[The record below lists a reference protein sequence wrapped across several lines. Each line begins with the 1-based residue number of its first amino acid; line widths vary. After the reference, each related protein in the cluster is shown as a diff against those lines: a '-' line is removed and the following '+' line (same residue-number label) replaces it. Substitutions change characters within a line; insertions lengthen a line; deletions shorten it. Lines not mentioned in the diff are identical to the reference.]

1 MQKKILASLLV
12 TPLAFNAMANITI
25 VPDLVGGGEGWSQD
39 GGVTGSDPIFDGTGL
54 SCPLTGGVLTTT
66 VAQKLNPGNYK
77 IEFTNPDN
85 IKVEVKAG
93 NTVLG
98 STLTDGAVA
107 FEVTATGTEITVSV
121 QSADQINGFGFAK
134 AELVL
139 DVNFA
144 EIQTALNENLAAVLP
159 VEIAPEDDRAEA
171 EALRK
176 TYAELKGR
184 YDALAAAV
192 AELDTESIDIYNKYQ
207 LWADPNVIQQGID
220 QIKAS
225 VEEYN
230 EAAEAENAVWEVVKA
245 NREAKAALEAS
256 ITDLEANLAAQKT
269 ALDAANAKYGEDA
282 PAAVKTA
289 YEANMKAANAAY
301 AKAAAE
307 LEAFKASVA
316 EAYADETKKD
326 IECEDQTEAVQASI
340 DAIGTALDTAAA
352 DWTAYQALM
361 DLQAKLVTAASTAN
375 DAIAELKGEEGQEDA
390 FAAYIAAQ
398 QAKVNEIYQAAMEA
412 VTVKNGN
419 PVGAA
424 EAQEA
429 DAKTLNDAIA
439 EIEALQAAAGQYAA
453 DQNAAFTA
461 AMADVDAL
469 QAELNS
475 IRLLFLLPEEQMA
488 QYQALVKDAQTLI
501 DALKEKIAADYAS
514 ATGVAE
520 DYNTEIAAI
529 NEAIDNVKNFNTAWE
544 PVVSLLQQYTGLQD
558 YVKALQ
564 AEMVTEIKEALEM
577 EESDELNLGFDL
589 SSKFAST
596 YVIIRDA
603 INALGGMIGEDGV
616 EYTDADIANVKKI
629 IDDTK
634 DNALKLKDAYK
645 AAYVALNE
653 FKIEKDA
660 LDKAVADK
668 LIVDGSTW
676 TVAKFTSGAEYTDLN
691 NNYNDFT
698 AALAVVTTAEKPQMS
713 YEAAIKLSADIE
725 AYGWS
730 AKLQDAAKAFE
741 NGSTVDG
748 NYAAVED
755 ALNTLKEYAAND
767 GKEYAGQSELDFS
780 ELETA
785 LTDASV
791 AIAAQQAAETVNYEE
806 WAKIDTDLNALLGK
820 VVEKKAEVKALID
833 NQAAAD
839 ALVALLPSDDLLAAL
854 TEYNNT
860 NSLTPAK
867 EYYDGMINDLDNENS
882 LAARKAAIAAE
893 IEKALEDR
901 KAVEL
906 TEAIT
911 GKISVLKSDIEKM
924 KPAIAANNANHD
936 AQLTKSDEVRTHIQ
950 GLIDSINEKADEAS
964 AEALVTEWLDSLN
977 ALLNTDL
984 ANVDLDVN
992 KAYGKGESEAQNA
1005 ALIKRYDDILA
1016 AAAEIFKQFGEQF
1029 GTQISDTNNAT
1040 VTDAEWTVSMADMDN
1055 AYNAAIKKY
1064 NSFFSLS
1071 NDKYREYILE
1081 TVKTHQP
1088 IYEYSAAI
1096 AQLKADVKKFI
1107 DEHNGLN
1114 PEVSASVFTPAEF
1127 KAAATDKADQ
1137 IIADINAKVEKMM
1150 QDANAAALTYYADLH
1165 ADAAAAIQGAEQ
1177 AMTDA
1182 GISGEIITKYTTVAK
1197 NNLKGAEDQYIA
1209 DNAEA
1214 DFSLQP
1220 MNAIA
1225 TLLDAVS
1232 ANIDIQSAA
1241 QEQWDAYYTEAK
1253 TTLDELTEQLA
1264 KVVDPD
1270 DESIATLA
1278 GYVGE
1283 ASALN
1288 TTAKADEALVTN
1300 LVDDKAD
1307 LDAIVAKAQ
1316 QLVDQKQDAF
1326 DQDQANKDAADQY
1339 AADLADINLDLDALK
1354 QFAAALAGG
1363 GNYDFTGVET
1373 LVSAFEKMFKETYA
1387 ASLVAHKTQ
1396 IDGAKANAENAIVNA
1411 YKAIQG
1417 NEQHALVEL
1426 LDKTKVAFNNAKVL
1440 GDMTDEALAEA
1451 NAAINEYDKAI
1462 TDLAGIVVPDKK
1474 DDYRTQAVELEGKLS
1489 ALYVQLMSSFESQ
1502 EGVDGG
1508 NPVPGI
1514 LAGLDAQYDE
1524 VSAAITEAEQYLAG
1538 CLESVQ
1544 EDEAFKGKY
1553 EEMAAQLDAVK
1564 SAYQAEGDNIVLTEG
1579 TYSTQMDN
1587 IKAAVEALQAQ
1598 IEAAQ
1603 AQAEHEKAIKDAND
1617 AAYTALSE
1625 QIAAYMTQI
1634 AELKTEAEEHGV
1646 YTGNV
1651 EAFLSN
1657 AEVVAGWA
1665 QEDIDALNERVA
1677 LTAESTLPYKDYL
1690 EMWINNAIQ
1699 QMELAY
1705 VNNLITETANAI
1717 SDAQRKIAGNLV
1729 PDLQSELNNKLVE
1742 LQNRESANWQL
1753 ANDTYNAY
1761 LSGDI
1766 TIEEYKAKMHEV
1778 AEEYL
1783 AIIEEVNA
1791 ISTEA
1796 VDNTVVLGDV
1806 NLNPDGVVDVVD
1818 LQILI
1823 GWIGEGMTYEQL
1835 YEESPRQ
1842 ACAADIVGNKVLNVA
1857 DVAGMVNIIMNENY
1871 GTDATAAP
1879 ALAPSRHVVSSDG
1892 LYSLEMLTSENN
1904 TRDYVMAVTG
1914 VTEFAAAQMDITLP
1928 SGMTLES
1935 AQLADTSTDHEV
1947 AVFDNGA
1954 GSYRLVIYSMTNSTV
1969 GAMEGVMLHITTT
1982 GVGNPEMSGVIIS
1995 DAQGNAM
2002 SMKPAGTSMLDSIIN
2017 GATNL
2022 RDRIYNVAGQ
2032 TMRSIQRGINIIRHS
2047 DGSVTKELH

>member
-289 YEANMKAANAAY
+289 YEANMKAANDAY
-301 AKAAAE
+301 DKAAAE
-307 LEAFKASVA
+307 LAAFKAAVA

-461 AMADVDAL
+461 AMAEVDAL

-520 DYNTEIAAI
+520 DYSTEIAAI

-544 PVVSLLQQYTGLQD
+544 PVVSLLQQYTGLQG

-616 EYTDADIANVKKI
+616 GYTDADIANVKKI

-668 LIVDGSTW
+668 LIVDGSIW

-691 NNYNDFT
+691 NHYNDFT
-698 AALAVVTTAEKPQMS
+698 AALAVVTTAEKPQIS

-748 NYAAVED
+748 NYAAVET
-755 ALNTLKEYAAND
+755 ALNALKEYAAND

-785 LTDASV
+785 LTDAST

-806 WAKIDTDLNALLGK
+806 WAKIDTDLNGLLGK
-820 VVEKKAEVKALID
+820 VAEKKAEVKALID
-833 NQAAAD
+833 NQAATD

-893 IEKALEDR
+893 IEKALQDR

-977 ALLNTDL
+977 GLLNTDL

-1016 AAAEIFKQFGEQF
+1016 AADEIFKQFGEQF

-1114 PEVSASVFTPAEF
+1114 PEVPASVFTPAEF

-1150 QDANAAALTYYADLH
+1150 QDANAAALTYYTDLH
-1165 ADAAAAIQGAEQ
+1165 ADAAAEIQGAEQ

-1197 NNLKGAEDQYIA
+1197 NDLKGAEDKYAA

-1214 DFSLQP
+1214 DFSLQS
-1220 MNAIA
+1220 MNSIA
-1225 TLLDAVS
+1225 NLLDDVF
-1232 ANIDIQSAA
+1232 ANLDIQSAA

-1300 LVDDKAD
+1300 LVDDKTD

-1579 TYSTQMDN
+1579 TYATQMDN
-1587 IKAAVEALQAQ
+1587 IKADVEALQAQ

-1617 AAYTALSE
+1617 AAYTDLSA
-1625 QIAAYMTQI
+1625 QLDAYRTQLDS
-1634 AELKTEAEEHGV
+1634 LKAEAEEHDV
-1646 YTGNV
+1646 YSSVETWLQNV
-1651 EAFLSN
+1651 EFFIEESQNELNS
-1657 AEVVAGWA
+1657 
-1665 QEDIDALNERVA
+1665 LNESID
-1677 LTAESTLPYKDYL
+1677 LTAESTLPYANII
-1690 EMWINNAIQ
+1690 ENRISIVIET
-1699 QMELAY
+1699 MELAY
-1705 VNNLITETANAI
+1705 VNKLITETGNAI
-1717 SDAQRKIAGNLV
+1717 IDAQRKIAGNLV

-1742 LQNRESANWQL
+1742 LQNRENANWQL

-1761 LSGDI
+1761 LSGDL
-1766 TIEEYKAKMHEV
+1766 TIDELRTKMHEV
-1778 AEEYL
+1778 DEEYL
-1783 AIIEEVNA
+1783 AIIEAANA
-1791 ISTEA
+1791 LETEA

-1806 NLNPDGVVDVVD
+1806 DLNPDGEVTVVD

-1823 GWIGEGMTYEQL
+1823 GWIGEGMTYEKL

-1842 ACAADIVGNKVLNVA
+1842 ACAADINGSKDLNVA
-1857 DVAGMVNIIMNENY
+1857 DVAGIINIIMNKDVEI
-1871 GTDATAAP
+1871 DATAAP
-1879 ALAPSRHVVSSDG
+1879 ALAPSRHVVSGDG

-1982 GVGNPEMSGVIIS
+1982 GVGNPEMSGVILS

>member
-39 GGVTGSDPIFDGTGL
+39 GGVTGSDPIFNGTGL

-93 NTVLG
+93 DTVLG

-121 QSADQINGFGFAK
+121 QSADQINGFGFEK

-192 AELDTESIDIYNKYQ
+192 AELNTESIGIYNKYQ

-289 YEANMKAANAAY
+289 YEANMKAANDAY

-307 LEAFKASVA
+307 LEAFKTSVA

-439 EIEALQAAAGQYAA
+439 EIEALQTAAGQYAA

-475 IRLLFLLPEEQMA
+475 IRLLFLLPEEQMV
-488 QYQALVKDAQTLI
+488 QYQALVKDAQNLI

-520 DYNTEIAAI
+520 DYSTEIAAI
-529 NEAIDNVKNFNTAWE
+529 NKAIDNVKNFNTAWE
-544 PVVSLLQQYTGLQD
+544 PVVSLLQQYTGLQG

-603 INALGGMIGEDGV
+603 INALGGMIGEEGV

-748 NYAAVED
+748 NYAAVET
-755 ALNTLKEYAAND
+755 ALNALKEYAAND

-785 LTDASV
+785 LTGAST

-806 WAKIDTDLNALLGK
+806 WAKIDTALNELLGK
-820 VVEKKAEVKALID
+820 VTEKKAEVNALID

-839 ALVALLPSDDLLAAL
+839 ALTALLPTDDKLQELID
-854 TEYNNT
+854 YNEA

-867 EYYDGMINDLDNENS
+867 EYYNGVINGDAETS
-882 LAARKAAIAAE
+882 LASRKAAIAEE
-893 IEKALEDR
+893 IQKALEDGTIGD
-901 KAVEL
+901 KKVYDAL
-906 TEAIT
+906 N
-911 GKISVLKSDIEKM
+911 GKIGVLNSDIEQM
-924 KPAIAANNANHD
+924 ISVIDDNNTNHD
-936 AQLTKSDEVRTHIQ
+936 AQLLKSEEVRTHIQ
-950 GLIDSINEKADEAS
+950 GLLTKIGEQTGDDAAD
-964 AEALVTEWLDSLN
+964 LVSEWTDKLQGLLD
-977 ALLNTDL
+977 TDL
-984 ANVDLDVN
+984 TNVDLDVN
-992 KAYGKGESEAQNA
+992 KAYGSGESKAQNA
-1005 ALIKRYDDILA
+1005 SLIKRYEDILA
-1016 AAAEIFKQFGEQF
+1016 EADKVFLNFDEQ
-1029 GTQISDTNNAT
+1029 IPNTNNKT
-1040 VTDAEWTVSMADMDN
+1040 VTDAEWTVSMADMDA

-1064 NSFFSLS
+1064 NSFFSLD
-1071 NDKYREYILE
+1071 NVKYREYILE

-1114 PEVSASVFTPAEF
+1114 PEVEASVFSAAEF

-1182 GISGEIITKYTTVAK
+1182 GISEEIITKYTTVAK

-1220 MNAIA
+1220 MDAIA

-1232 ANIDIQSAA
+1232 ANIDIQAAA
-1241 QEQWDAYYTEAK
+1241 QEQWAAYYTEAK
-1253 TTLDELTEQLA
+1253 TTLDELTEQLGSGI
-1264 KVVDPD
+1264 VDSD

-1278 GYVGE
+1278 GYVAE
-1283 ASALN
+1283 AADLN
-1288 TTAKADEALVTN
+1288 TTAKADKALVTN

-1326 DQDQANKDAADQY
+1326 DQDQANKDALKQY

-1373 LVSAFEKMFKETYA
+1373 LVSAFETMFKETYA

-1440 GDMTDEALAEA
+1440 GDMSDEALAEA

-1514 LAGLDAQYDE
+1514 LAALDAQYDE

-1564 SAYQAEGDNIVLTEG
+1564 SAYQAEGDNIVLTEE
-1579 TYSTQMDN
+1579 TYATQMDN

-1665 QEDIDALNERVA
+1665 QEDIDDLNERVA

-1690 EMWINNAIQ
+1690 EEWINKAIQ
-1699 QMELAY
+1699 QMEVAY

-1783 AIIEEVNA
+1783 AIIEAANA
-1791 ISTEA
+1791 LETEA

-1806 NLNPDGVVDVVD
+1806 DLNPDGEVTVVD

-1842 ACAADIVGNKVLNVA
+1842 ACAADINGSKDLNVA
-1857 DVAGMVNIIMNENY
+1857 DVAGIINIIMNKDVEI
-1871 GTDATAAP
+1871 DATAAP
-1879 ALAPSRHVVSSDG
+1879 ALAPSRHVVSGDG

>member
-39 GGVTGSDPIFDGTGL
+39 GGVTGSDPIFNGTGL

-66 VAQKLNPGNYK
+66 VAKKLNPGNYK

-93 NTVLG
+93 DTVLG

-121 QSADQINGFGFAK
+121 QSADQINGFGFEK
-134 AELVL
+134 AGLVL

-171 EALRK
+171 EALRN

-192 AELDTESIDIYNKYQ
+192 AELNTESIGIYNKYQ

-269 ALDAANAKYGEDA
+269 ALDAAKAETVPSTMQNAYNA
-282 PAAVKTA
+282 NLAASDEA
-289 YEANMKAANAAY
+289 YT
-301 AKAAAE
+301 KAAAA
-307 LEAFKASVA
+307 LEAFKAAVV

-326 IECEDQTEAVQASI
+326 IECEDQTAAVQLLI
-340 DAIGTALDTAAA
+340 DAIGTVLDTAKA
-352 DWTAYQALM
+352 DWTAYKALM
-361 DLQAKLVTAASTAN
+361 DLQAQLVDKADKTK
-375 DAIAELKGEEGQEDA
+375 DAIAAIKGEDDPENA

-398 QAKVNEIYQAAMEA
+398 QAKVNEIYQSAMEA

-419 PVGAA
+419 AIGAA

-429 DAKTLNDAIA
+429 DTKTITDAIA
-439 EIEALQAAAGQYAA
+439 EMDALLTAAKEYADA
-453 DQNAAFTA
+453 QNAAYTGV
-461 AMADVDAL
+461 MTDVDAL
-469 QAELNS
+469 QEELNS
-475 IRLLFLLPEEQMA
+475 LRALVLPKEQA
-488 QYQALVKDAQTLI
+488 EAYQALVKEAQGLI
-501 DALKEKIAADYAS
+501 DSLKEKIAADMAS
-514 ATGVAE
+514 ATGLAE
-520 DYNTEIAAI
+520 SYDTEITAI
-529 NEAIDNVKNFNTAWE
+529 QEAIQQLKDFNTAWE
-544 PVVSLLQQYTGLQD
+544 PFVQLRVNYYGLQGD
-558 YVKALQ
+558 VKDLQ
-564 AEMVTEIKEALEM
+564 AEMVKAIKEALEM
-577 EESDELNLGFDL
+577 EESDELSLSFDL
-589 SSKFAST
+589 SKKFTST
-596 YVIIRDA
+596 YNIILDA
-603 INALGGMIGEDGV
+603 INAISAKIENGKDV
-616 EYTDADIANVKKI
+616 SVDIANVQKI

-634 DNALKLKDAYK
+634 ANAEQLKDAYQ
-645 AAYVALNE
+645 AAYVALYE

-660 LDKAVADK
+660 LDKAIADK
-668 LIVDGSTW
+668 LIVEGSTW
-676 TVAKFTSGAEYTDLN
+676 TAAAFTSGADYTTLD
-691 NNYNDFT
+691 DQFKAFD
-698 AALAVVTTAEKPQMS
+698 AALKTAD
-713 YEAAIKLSADIE
+713 EANAQEAYATATQLFKDING
-725 AYGWS
+725 YGWS
-730 AKLQDAAKAFE
+730 NELQTVAKAFE
-741 NGSTVDG
+741 DAATVAG
-748 NYAAVED
+748 NYTAVD
-755 ALNTLKEYAAND
+755 NAIKALKEFAAND
-767 GKEYAGQSELDFS
+767 GEDFYGKSELDFS
-780 ELETA
+780 ELEDA
-785 LTDASV
+785 LT
-791 AIAAQQAAETVNYEE
+791 AISGDITAQQAAETVNYEE
-806 WAKIDTDLNALLGK
+806 WAKIDTALNELLGK
-820 VVEKKAEVKALID
+820 VTEKKAEVNALID

-839 ALVALLPSDDLLAAL
+839 ALTALLPTDDKLQELID
-854 TEYNNT
+854 YNEA

-867 EYYDGMINDLDNENS
+867 EYYNGVINGDAETS
-882 LAARKAAIAAE
+882 LASRKAAIAEE
-893 IEKALEDR
+893 IQKALEDGTIGD
-901 KAVEL
+901 KKVYDAL
-906 TEAIT
+906 N
-911 GKISVLKSDIEKM
+911 GKIGVLNSDIEQM
-924 KPAIAANNANHD
+924 ISVIDDNNTNHD
-936 AQLTKSDEVRTHIQ
+936 AQLLKSEEVRTHIQ
-950 GLIDSINEKADEAS
+950 GLLTKIGEQTGDDAAD
-964 AEALVTEWLDSLN
+964 LVSEWTDKLQGLLD
-977 ALLNTDL
+977 TDL
-984 ANVDLDVN
+984 TNVDLDVN
-992 KAYGKGESEAQNA
+992 KAYGSGESKAQNA
-1005 ALIKRYDDILA
+1005 SLIKRYEDILA
-1016 AAAEIFKQFGEQF
+1016 EADKVFLNFDEQ
-1029 GTQISDTNNAT
+1029 IPNTNNKT
-1040 VTDAEWTVSMADMDN
+1040 VTDAEWTVSMADMDA

-1064 NSFFSLS
+1064 NSFFSLD
-1071 NDKYREYILE
+1071 NVKYREYILE

-1114 PEVSASVFTPAEF
+1114 PEVEASVFSAAEF

-1182 GISGEIITKYTTVAK
+1182 GISEEIITKYTTVAK
-1197 NNLKGAEDQYIA
+1197 NNLKGAEDQYKA

-1220 MNAIA
+1220 MDAIA

-1232 ANIDIQSAA
+1232 ANIDIQAAA
-1241 QEQWDAYYTEAK
+1241 QEQWAAYYTEAK
-1253 TTLDELTEQLA
+1253 TTLDELTEQLGSGI
-1264 KVVDPD
+1264 VDSD

-1278 GYVGE
+1278 GYVAE
-1283 ASALN
+1283 AADLN
-1288 TTAKADEALVTN
+1288 TTAKADKALVTN
-1300 LVDDKAD
+1300 LVADKAD
-1307 LDAIVAKAQ
+1307 LDAIVEKAQ
-1316 QLVDQKQDAF
+1316 QLVDEKQQIADDKQDND
-1326 DQDQANKDAADQY
+1326 DQKKVFEEALEAV
-1339 AADLADINLDLDALK
+1339 NLDLDALK
-1354 QFAAALAGG
+1354 EFAAALAGG
-1363 GNYDFTGVET
+1363 GNYDFSSIESLIAYYESLYTERYPQT
-1373 LVSAFEKMFKETYA
+1373 LIEHKGKIEA
-1387 ASLVAHKTQ
+1387 ALNN
-1396 IDGAKANAENAIVNA
+1396 AKAAINNA
-1411 YKAIQG
+1411 YGKIQAE
-1417 NEQHALVEL
+1417 EQHALVEL
-1426 LDKTKVAFNNAKVL
+1426 PDKTKVAFNNAKVL
-1440 GDMTDEALAEA
+1440 GDMTDEALVEA

-1489 ALYVQLMSSFESQ
+1489 ALYVQLMSSFES
-1502 EGVDGG
+1502 EDIESG

-1564 SAYQAEGDNIVLTEG
+1564 SAYQAEGDNIVLTEE
-1579 TYSTQMDN
+1579 TYATQIDN

-1665 QEDIDALNERVA
+1665 QEDIDDLNERVA

-1690 EMWINNAIQ
+1690 EEWINKAIQ

-1783 AIIEEVNA
+1783 AIIEAANA
-1791 ISTEA
+1791 LETEA

-1806 NLNPDGVVDVVD
+1806 DLNPDGEVTVVD

-1842 ACAADIVGNKVLNVA
+1842 ACAADINGSKDLNVA
-1857 DVAGMVNIIMNENY
+1857 DVAGIINIIMNKDVEI
-1871 GTDATAAP
+1871 DATAAP
-1879 ALAPSRHVVSSDG
+1879 ALAPSRHVVSGDG

>member
-1 MQKKILASLLV
+1 M
-12 TPLAFNAMANITI
+12 
-25 VPDLVGGGEGWSQD
+25 
-39 GGVTGSDPIFDGTGL
+39 
-54 SCPLTGGVLTTT
+54 
-66 VAQKLNPGNYK
+66 
-77 IEFTNPDN
+77 
-85 IKVEVKAG
+85 
-93 NTVLG
+93 
-98 STLTDGAVA
+98 
-107 FEVTATGTEITVSV
+107 
-121 QSADQINGFGFAK
+121 
-134 AELVL
+134 
-139 DVNFA
+139 
-144 EIQTALNENLAAVLP
+144 
-159 VEIAPEDDRAEA
+159 
-171 EALRK
+171 
-176 TYAELKGR
+176 
-184 YDALAAAV
+184 
-192 AELDTESIDIYNKYQ
+192 
-207 LWADPNVIQQGID
+207 
-220 QIKAS
+220 
-225 VEEYN
+225 
-230 EAAEAENAVWEVVKA
+230 
-245 NREAKAALEAS
+245 
-256 ITDLEANLAAQKT
+256 
-269 ALDAANAKYGEDA
+269 
-282 PAAVKTA
+282 
-289 YEANMKAANAAY
+289 
-301 AKAAAE
+301 
-307 LEAFKASVA
+307 
-316 EAYADETKKD
+316 
-326 IECEDQTEAVQASI
+326 
-340 DAIGTALDTAAA
+340 
-352 DWTAYQALM
+352 
-361 DLQAKLVTAASTAN
+361 
-375 DAIAELKGEEGQEDA
+375 
-390 FAAYIAAQ
+390 
-398 QAKVNEIYQAAMEA
+398 
-412 VTVKNGN
+412 
-419 PVGAA
+419 
-424 EAQEA
+424 
-429 DAKTLNDAIA
+429 
-439 EIEALQAAAGQYAA
+439 
-453 DQNAAFTA
+453 
-461 AMADVDAL
+461 
-469 QAELNS
+469 
-475 IRLLFLLPEEQMA
+475 
-488 QYQALVKDAQTLI
+488 
-501 DALKEKIAADYAS
+501 
-514 ATGVAE
+514 
-520 DYNTEIAAI
+520 
-529 NEAIDNVKNFNTAWE
+529 
-544 PVVSLLQQYTGLQD
+544 
-558 YVKALQ
+558 
-564 AEMVTEIKEALEM
+564 
-577 EESDELNLGFDL
+577 
-589 SSKFAST
+589 
-596 YVIIRDA
+596 
-603 INALGGMIGEDGV
+603 
-616 EYTDADIANVKKI
+616 
-629 IDDTK
+629 
-634 DNALKLKDAYK
+634 
-645 AAYVALNE
+645 ALNE

-698 AALAVVTTAEKPQMS
+698 ATLAVATTSPAQES
-713 YEAAIKLSADIE
+713 YEAATKLSADIE

-748 NYAAVED
+748 NYAAVET
-755 ALNTLKEYAAND
+755 ALNALKEYAAND

-785 LTDASV
+785 LTDAST

-806 WAKIDTDLNALLGK
+806 WAKIDTDLNGLLGK
-820 VVEKKAEVKALID
+820 VAEKKAEVKALID

-1016 AAAEIFKQFGEQF
+1016 AADEIFKQFGEQF

-1114 PEVSASVFTPAEF
+1114 PEVPASVFTPAEF
-1127 KAAATDKADQ
+1127 KVAATDKADQ
-1137 IIADINAKVEKMM
+1137 IIADINAKVDQMM

-1165 ADAAAAIQGAEQ
+1165 ADAAAAIQGAGQ

-1182 GISGEIITKYTTVAK
+1182 GISEEIITKYTTVAK
-1197 NNLKGAEDQYIA
+1197 NDLKGAEDKYAA

-1214 DFSLQP
+1214 DFSLQS
-1220 MNAIA
+1220 MNSIA
-1225 TLLDAVS
+1225 NLLDDIF
-1232 ANIDIQSAA
+1232 ANLDIQSAA

-1440 GDMTDEALAEA
+1440 GDMSDEALAEA

-1524 VSAAITEAEQYLAG
+1524 VSAAITEAQQYLAG

-1564 SAYQAEGDNIVLTEG
+1564 SAYQAEGDNIVLTED
-1579 TYSTQMDN
+1579 TYATQMDN

-1617 AAYTALSE
+1617 AAYTVLSE
-1625 QIAAYMTQI
+1625 QLAAYISQLD
-1634 AELKTEAEEHGV
+1634 ALKAEAEEHGV
-1646 YTGNV
+1646 YSDV
-1651 EAFLSN
+1651 ETYILN
-1657 AEVVAGWA
+1657 AEYSLQLS
-1665 QEDIDALNERVA
+1665 QEELETQNENVA
-1677 LTAESTLPYKDYL
+1677 LTAESTLPYN
-1690 EMWINNAIQ
+1690 WAIQ
-1699 QMELAY
+1699 HRIDLVIEYMELY
-1705 VNNLITETANAI
+1705 YNGYTEQSAWNALYAANM
-1717 SDAQRKIAGNLV
+1717 KIQGNLV
-1729 PDLQSELNNKLVE
+1729 PDLQSELKDKLVE
-1742 LQNRESANWQL
+1742 LYDQL
-1753 ANDTYNAY
+1753 EQINEERNETYNQY
-1761 LSGDI
+1761 NQRDI

-1778 AEEYL
+1778 TEKTL
-1783 AIIEEVNA
+1783 AIIEAANA
-1791 ISTEA
+1791 LETEA

-1818 LQILI
+1818 LQILV

-1879 ALAPSRHVVSSDG
+1879 ALAPSRHVVSGDG

>member
-25 VPDLVGGGEGWSQD
+25 VPDLVGGGEGWTQN
-39 GGVTGSDPIFDGTGL
+39 GGVTGSDPIFNGTGL

-176 TYAELKGR
+176 TYTELKGR

-192 AELDTESIDIYNKYQ
+192 AELGTESIDIYNKYQ

-289 YEANMKAANAAY
+289 YEANMKAANDAY
-301 AKAAAE
+301 DKAAAE
-307 LEAFKASVA
+307 LEAFKTSVA

-419 PVGAA
+419 AIGAA

-429 DAKTLNDAIA
+429 DTKTITDAIA
-439 EIEALQAAAGQYAA
+439 EMDALLTAAKEYADA
-453 DQNAAFTA
+453 QNAAYTGV
-461 AMADVDAL
+461 MTDVDAL
-469 QAELNS
+469 QEELNS
-475 IRLLFLLPEEQMA
+475 LRALVLPKEQA
-488 QYQALVKDAQTLI
+488 EAYQALVKEAQGLI
-501 DALKEKIAADYAS
+501 DSLKEKIAADMAS
-514 ATGVAE
+514 ATGLAE
-520 DYNTEIAAI
+520 SYDTEITAI
-529 NEAIDNVKNFNTAWE
+529 QEAIQQLKDFNTAWE
-544 PVVSLLQQYTGLQD
+544 PFVQLRVNYYGLQGD
-558 YVKALQ
+558 VKDLQ
-564 AEMVTEIKEALEM
+564 AEMVKAIKEALEM
-577 EESDELNLGFDL
+577 EESDELSLSFDL
-589 SSKFAST
+589 SKKFTST
-596 YVIIRDA
+596 YNIILDA
-603 INALGGMIGEDGV
+603 INAISAKIENGEDV
-616 EYTDADIANVKKI
+616 SADIANVQKI

-634 DNALKLKDAYK
+634 ANAEQLKDAYQ
-645 AAYVALNE
+645 AAYVALYE

-660 LDKAVADK
+660 LDKAIADK
-668 LIVDGSTW
+668 LIVEGSTW
-676 TVAKFTSGAEYTDLN
+676 TAAAFTSGADYTALD
-691 NNYNDFT
+691 DQFKAFD
-698 AALAVVTTAEKPQMS
+698 AALKTAD
-713 YEAAIKLSADIE
+713 EANAQEAYATATQLFKDINE
-725 AYGWS
+725 YGWS
-730 AKLQDAAKAFE
+730 NELQTVAKAFE
-741 NGSTVDG
+741 DAATVAG
-748 NYAAVED
+748 NYTAVD
-755 ALNTLKEYAAND
+755 NAIKALKEFAAND
-767 GKEYAGQSELDFS
+767 GEDFYGKSELDFS
-780 ELETA
+780 ELEDA
-785 LTDASV
+785 LT
-791 AIAAQQAAETVNYEE
+791 AISGDITAQQGSETVNYEE
-806 WAKIDTDLNALLGK
+806 WAKIDTALNELLGK
-820 VVEKKAEVKALID
+820 VAEKKAEVNALID

-839 ALVALLPSDDLLAAL
+839 ALTALLPTDDKLQELID
-854 TEYNNT
+854 YNEA

-867 EYYDGMINDLDNENS
+867 EYYNGVINGDAETS
-882 LAARKAAIAAE
+882 LASRKAAIAEE
-893 IEKALEDR
+893 IQKALEDGTIGD
-901 KAVEL
+901 KKVYDAL
-906 TEAIT
+906 N
-911 GKISVLKSDIEKM
+911 GKIGVLNSDIAQM
-924 KPAIAANNANHD
+924 KSVINDNNTNHD
-936 AQLTKSDEVRTHIQ
+936 AQLLKSEEVRTHIQ
-950 GLIDSINEKADEAS
+950 GLLTKIGEQTGDDA
-964 AEALVTEWLDSLN
+964 
-977 ALLNTDL
+977 TDL
-984 ANVDLDVN
+984 VSEWTDKLQGLLDTDLTNVDLDVN
-992 KAYGKGESEAQNA
+992 KAYGSGESKAQNA
-1005 ALIKRYDDILA
+1005 ALIKRYEDILA
-1016 AAAEIFKQFGEQF
+1016 EADKVFQNFDEQ
-1029 GTQISDTNNAT
+1029 IPNTNNKT
-1040 VTDAEWTVSMADMDN
+1040 VTDAEWTVSMADMDA

-1064 NSFFSLS
+1064 NSFFSLE
-1071 NDKYREYILE
+1071 NVPYREYILE
-1081 TVKTHQP
+1081 TVQTHQP
-1088 IYEYSAAI
+1088 IYEFSATI

-1114 PEVSASVFTPAEF
+1114 PEVEASVFSAAEF
-1127 KAAATDKADQ
+1127 KSVATDKAAE
-1137 IIADINAKVEKMM
+1137 IIAAINKQVNDMMTAANNKAK
-1150 QDANAAALTYYADLH
+1150 AYYTDLH
-1165 ADAAAAIQGAEQ
+1165 DDAKADIQGAEQ

-1182 GISGEIITKYTTVAK
+1182 GISEEIITKYTTVAK
-1197 NNLKGAEDQYIA
+1197 NNLKGAEDQYTA

-1220 MNAIA
+1220 MDAIA

-1232 ANIDIQSAA
+1232 ANIDIQAAA
-1241 QEQWDAYYTEAK
+1241 QEQWAAYYTEAK
-1253 TTLDELTEQLA
+1253 TTLDELTEQLGSGI
-1264 KVVDPD
+1264 VDPD

-1278 GYVGE
+1278 GYVAE
-1283 ASALN
+1283 AADLN
-1288 TTAKADEALVTN
+1288 TTAKADKALVTN
-1300 LVDDKAD
+1300 LVADKAD
-1307 LDAIVAKAQ
+1307 LDAIVEKAQ
-1316 QLVDQKQDAF
+1316 QLVDEKQQIADDKQD
-1326 DQDQANKDAADQY
+1326 NADQKKVFDE
-1339 AADLADINLDLDALK
+1339 ALEAVNLDLDALK
-1354 QFAAALAGG
+1354 EFAAALAGG
-1363 GNYDFTGVET
+1363 GNYDFSSIESLIAYYESLYTERYPQT
-1373 LVSAFEKMFKETYA
+1373 LIENKGRIEA
-1387 ASLVAHKTQ
+1387 ALNNAKT
-1396 IDGAKANAENAIVNA
+1396 AINNA
-1411 YKAIQG
+1411 YGKIQAE
-1417 NEQHALVEL
+1417 EQHALVEL

-1440 GDMTDEALAEA
+1440 GDMSDEALTEA

-1579 TYSTQMDN
+1579 TYATQMDN

-1617 AAYTALSE
+1617 AAYTALSG
-1625 QIAAYMTQI
+1625 QISAYLTQI
-1634 AELKTEAEEHGV
+1634 AELKAEAEEHGV

-1699 QMELAY
+1699 QMEINY
-1705 VNNLITETANAI
+1705 VGKLYTETSTAI

-1729 PDLQSELNNKLVE
+1729 PDLQSELNEKIVE
-1742 LQNRESANWQL
+1742 LQNRMDANQQL
-1753 ANDTYNAY
+1753 SYDIFDAY
-1761 LSGDI
+1761 SSGDI
-1766 TIEEYKAKMHEV
+1766 TIEEFKTKEHEV

-1783 AIIEEVNA
+1783 AIIEAANA
-1791 ISTEA
+1791 LETEA

-1806 NLNPDGVVDVVD
+1806 DLNPDGEVTVVD

-1823 GWIGEGMTYEQL
+1823 GWIGEGMTYEKL

-1842 ACAADIVGNKVLNVA
+1842 ACAADINGSKDLNVA
-1857 DVAGMVNIIMNENY
+1857 DVAGIINIIMNKDVEI
-1871 GTDATAAP
+1871 DATAAP
-1879 ALAPSRHVVSSDG
+1879 ALAPSRHVVSGDG

-1904 TRDYVMAVTG
+1904 TRDYVMAVSG

-1982 GVGNPEMSGVIIS
+1982 GVGNPEMSGVILS